1 MNVSRAVLCAA
12 AILTVVACNKK
23 SDDDDDGKATSGA
36 SAEPSGSASAAPAPE
51 PKTTIEARVKTEVD
65 TRADGLVGTPAA
77 AAGATATLHT
87 PKDWATT
94 KGDPTLVAS
103 ADKKAHIAYGTFDP
117 GAGAAAKLPA
127 VATALGLTDCEW
139 SPPEPL
145 TVGKSKLASLGAD
158 GFCKRGKTV
167 VRTAYVAPTAEK
179 LMVVGAWDPD
189 GDSASVFGAMRSVA
203 KVPMGDPT
211 GLAACC
217 RALRQNARS
226 APPDQ
231 RPYLI
236 MAANVCDGMR
246 RSPQGRAQ
254 LRALRASMRGARMP
268 SSCR

>member
-1 MNVSRAVLCAA
+1 MNVCRAVFCAT
-12 AILTVVACNKK
+12 AILGMLACTKK
-23 SDDDDDGKATSGA
+23 SDDDDDGKATSAATA
-36 SAEPSGSASAAPAPE
+36 SPSGSASAE
-51 PKTTIEARVKTEVD
+51 PKAEARPTIEPRVKTEVD
-65 TRADGLVGTPAA
+65 TRADGLAGTPAA
-77 AAGATATLHT
+77 AAGATAIFQT

-103 ADKKAHIAYGTFDP
+103 ADKKSNLAYGTFNP
-117 GAGAAAKLPA
+117 AEGPAAKLPA
-127 VATALGLTDCEW
+127 VATALGLTACEW
-139 SPPEPL
+139 SPPEPI

-158 GFCKRGKTV
+158 GFCKRGNTL

-189 GDSASVFGAMRSVA
+189 GDSASVFGAMRSIA
-203 KVPMGDPT
+203 KIPVGDPS

-236 MAANVCDGMR
+236 MAANMCDSLR

-254 LRALRASMRGARMP
+254 LRQVRASLRGARMP